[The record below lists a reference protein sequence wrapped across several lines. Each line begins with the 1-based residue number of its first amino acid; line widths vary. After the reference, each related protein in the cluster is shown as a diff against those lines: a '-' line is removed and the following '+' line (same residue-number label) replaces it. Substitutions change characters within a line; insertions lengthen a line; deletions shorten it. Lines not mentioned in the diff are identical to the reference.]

1 MFDAPDIP
9 DTLQKE
15 SQDAVDYSRKWYVM
29 VAVAIGIF
37 MATLDSS
44 IVNVAL
50 PTLVRSLAADF
61 PTVQWVILAYLLALA
76 TLLLGIGRLA
86 DMHGKKP
93 LYSAGFVIFTV
104 GSVLCGLSPSA
115 GWLIASRVV
124 QGVGAAMILAL
135 GLAIVTEA
143 FPSDERGKALG
154 IAGSTVSVGI
164 VVGPTLGG
172 LLIET
177 LSWHWIFFVNLP
189 VGILGT
195 VLALRYVPDIRPGE
209 EQSFDY
215 AGAITLFVS
224 LLSLSLALTLGQEM
238 SFAAPAILLLFAFF
252 LVFLALFIFQERRHQ
267 EPMIDLRLFNNAL
280 FSINLITGLMVFIA
294 IAGTI
299 ILIPFYLELVLGF
312 PTGQVGL
319 LMVTV
324 PVGLGLVAPL
334 AGALSDRV
342 GTRPITVVGLLI
354 LGIGYYAMSTL
365 KADTSTL
372 GFILR
377 FLPLGVGMGTFQ
389 SPNNSAVMGAVP
401 RRRLGIASGLLA
413 ITRTLGQTMG
423 IAVLGALWATRVFA
437 YAGGPV
443 SGGATAAGPLAQVR
457 AMHDTFLGVTV
468 FVALALCLALWALWR
483 ERRAKRVGRAIP
495 KTAGD

>member
-1 MFDAPDIP
+1 
-9 DTLQKE
+9 L
-15 SQDAVDYSRKWYVM
+15 
-29 VAVAIGIF
+29 
-37 MATLDSS
+37 
-44 IVNVAL
+44 
-50 PTLVRSLAADF
+50 
-61 PTVQWVILAYLLALA
+61 
-76 TLLLGIGRLA
+76 
-86 DMHGKKP
+86 
-93 LYSAGFVIFTV
+93 
-104 GSVLCGLSPSA
+104 
-115 GWLIASRVV
+115 
-124 QGVGAAMILAL
+124 
-135 GLAIVTEA
+135 
-143 FPSDERGKALG
+143 
-154 IAGSTVSVGI
+154 
-164 VVGPTLGG
+164 
-172 LLIET
+172 
-177 LSWHWIFFVNLP
+177 
-189 VGILGT
+189 
-195 VLALRYVPDIRPGE
+195 
-209 EQSFDY
+209 
-215 AGAITLFVS
+215 
-224 LLSLSLALTLGQEM
+224 
-238 SFAAPAILLLFAFF
+238 F
-252 LVFLALFIFQERRHQ
+252 LVLFIFQERRHE

-342 GTRPITVVGLLI
+342 GTRPITVAGLLI
-354 LGIGYYAMSTL
+354 LAIGYYTMSTL
-365 KADTSTL
+365 TADTSTL

-413 ITRTLGQTMG
+413 ITRTLGQTTG
-423 IAVLGALWATRVFA
+423 IAVLGAIWAARVFT

-468 FVALALCLALWALWR
+468 FIALALFLGLWALWR
-483 ERRAKRVGRAIP
+483 ERREKRLGGAVP
-495 KTAGD
+495 KTAGEHS